1 MADLTPTQ
9 LDRYARHVILEGMG
23 AEGQARLLDSSVLVV
38 GAGGLGSPVI
48 SYLGAAG
55 VGTMTIADGDVVER
69 SNLQRQVIHRD
80 RDIGTS
86 KAASA
91 ARYVRERNPDVSVST
106 SEEAIGP
113 ERAPTLVAD
122 HDVVVDC
129 SDNFPTRFLLNDACV
144 LEETPLVHGAV
155 YRFEGQALTMPG
167 DDAPCYRCLFTEA
180 PPPGTVPDCA
190 EAGVLGALPG
200 TIGSLQAI
208 ETIKLLLNTGDLLAG
223 RLLVFD
229 ALGLEMETVPVR
241 RDPTCVACGESPT
254 LSAVSDVSYEGACAV
269 E

>member
-1 MADLTPTQ
+1 MADLTPAQ
-9 LDRYARHVILEGMG
+9 LDRYARHVILDGVG
-23 AEGQARLLDSSVLVV
+23 ADGQETLLDASVLVV
-38 GAGGLGSPVI
+38 GAGGLGAPVI
-48 SYLGAAG
+48 AYLGAAG
-55 VGTMTIADGDVVER
+55 VGSMTIADGDVVER

-80 RDIGTS
+80 RDIGDS

-91 ARYVRERNPDVSVST
+91 ARFVRERNPDVTVSPY
-106 SEEAIGP
+106 EDAIGP
-113 ERAPTLVAD
+113 DQAPSLVAD

-129 SDNFPTRFLLNDACV
+129 SDNFPTRFLLNDTCV

-155 YRFEGQALTMPG
+155 YRFEGQALTMPRDG
-167 DDAPCYRCLFTEA
+167 SPCYRCLFTEA

-190 EAGVLGALPG
+190 ESGVLGALPG

-208 ETIKLLLNTGDLLAG
+208 EALKLLLDTGDVLAG

-241 RDPTCVACGESPT
+241 RDPECVACGESPR